1 MNNSTPLV
9 WASCALTHVGHVRTV
24 NEDAFLDRSD
34 IQLWVVADGMGGHHA
49 GDVASQCIVDSLNEL
64 ATAPPRLSAYVGD
77 VEDSLMNVNKQL
89 RQLAAEHQDQ
99 RTIGSTVMA
108 LVAKEDYCAYLWAGD
123 SRIYRARNGT
133 FTRMTRDHSQI
144 EEMIDRGIL
153 SREDA
158 EAHPAA
164 NVITRAV
171 GASDDL
177 FVDIDMGNV
186 QSGDTFVLCSDG
198 LYKHVTEEEMA
209 EESQGENVDDI
220 CQKLIDLTLARG
232 AMDNVTVV
240 VVRAT

>member
-1 MNNSTPLV
+1 MSNSSPLV
-9 WASCALTHVGHVRTV
+9 WSSCALTHVGHVRAV

-49 GDVASQCIVDSLNEL
+49 GDIASQRIVDSLNEL
-64 ATAPPRLSAYVGD
+64 ATAPPRLSTYVGD
-77 VEDSLMNVNKQL
+77 IEDSLMNVNKQL

-153 SREDA
+153 NREDA
-158 EAHPAA
+158 EAHPAS

-177 FVDIDMGNV
+177 FVDIDVGNV
-186 QSGDTFVLCSDG
+186 QAGDTFVLCSDG

-220 CQKLIDLTLARG
+220 CQKLIDLTLERG